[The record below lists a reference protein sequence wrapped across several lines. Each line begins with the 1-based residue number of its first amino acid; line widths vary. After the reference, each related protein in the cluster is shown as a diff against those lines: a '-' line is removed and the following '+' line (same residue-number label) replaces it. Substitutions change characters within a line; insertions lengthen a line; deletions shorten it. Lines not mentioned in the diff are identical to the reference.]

1 MPEEVVE
8 KQESKISKMASEMST
23 FCYNS
28 DDGTVMGRT
37 GSSWLKITGFYIL
50 FYSCL
55 ACFFGI
61 CLHVALMTIPEDR
74 PKLVGRSNRPT
85 VSPARKDFRSI
96 DFTKDM
102 AKYQATVEEFITEYD
117 AINNNATRNGTEVM
131 QIKDKDSTKTT
142 KFAPCYATEENYV
155 KGEKACLFMTIN
167 RRFDWIPA
175 NMDHIICKWDIGLGG
190 TGSITPGFG
199 VTVITPP
206 GDLEEYYPWSSTA
219 KNGEQ
224 PVWAIRINRNG
235 QGNSSD
241 TEKAKSEEAFLK
253 CSIVNAKGVIYS
265 DYASFIFE
273 VIYKAME

>member
-8 KQESKISKMASEMST
+8 KQESKMSKMASEMST

-85 VSPARKDFRSI
+85 ISPARKDFRSI

-102 AKYQATVEEFITEYD
+102 KKYQQVVDVFIKEYD
-117 AINNNATRNGTEVM
+117 AINKNATSTNTTVM
-131 QIKDKDSTKTT
+131 TIAENAVY
-142 KFAPCYATEENYV
+142 APCLATDANYV
-155 KGEKACLFMTIN
+155 TGDKACLFMAIN
-167 RRFDWIPA
+167 RRFDWVPA
-175 NMDHIICKWDIGLGG
+175 VQDHIICKWDIGLGG
-190 TGSITPGFG
+190 TGSINPGFG
-199 VTVITPP
+199 VDVYPPP
-206 GDLEEYYPWSSTA
+206 GDLENYYPWASTVN
-219 KNGEQ
+219 NGEQ
-224 PVWAIRINRNG
+224 PVWAIKISRNETDKG
-235 QGNSSD
+235 
-241 TEKAKSEEAFLK
+241 KSEEAFLK
-253 CSIVNAKGVIYS
+253 CNLCNIKGVIYS

-273 VIYKAME
+273 VIYKAM